1 MIRMMI
7 RMMIRFLVI
16 LFSWVLLFG
25 NLIGPDL
32 GVAFASGEAC
42 TSLIAQRDAISSQ
55 PPQVKPVCGKPFY
68 AALDCC
74 LTPDSCSSGGLLG
87 GFGGQSINDAAKN
100 MAANGTMLAQA
111 ATSAATVCADLRK
124 TCYEACQAELK
135 TINPSTEYVLYQGHQ
150 KAIRYCEG
158 VFREAESCLMAVV
171 AQASSVVSQ
180 ASSVATQTAAA
191 TALTGASALGGS
203 GTGGSGSASGD
214 SGFSNTSGVGVNG
227 QQVALEGCQPD
238 VYKPGCPARTGYE
251 KPGRPVASAST
262 GGSST
267 NLGGGSSSSIGG
279 QQVAL
284 EGCQPDVYK
293 PGCPA
298 RTGYEKPGRP
308 VASATT
314 GSRGS
319 AALAAAPTTGGGGGR
334 SPGSS
339 GGGMALTANPGGGGT
354 GGSGSSQLGSSGSS
368 VASSGGGAN
377 GSTGTGAG
385 GGWGSNPRN
394 GSPYGQGLGASPTA
408 AGTTGSGVAASTTLA
423 SAGTNQGLPDNNC
436 DLEEKVFTPA
446 CFDIMNDYCTTTQ
459 RQGSGCKSFCRTN
472 SASTACAGSK

>member
-1 MIRMMI
+1 MIRLMI
-7 RMMIRFLVI
+7 QFLVG
-16 LFSWVLLFG
+16 LFSLVLLFG
-25 NLIGPDL
+25 NLIDSNF

-150 KAIRYCEG
+150 AAIRYCEG

-180 ASSVATQTAAA
+180 ASSVATQTVAA

-214 SGFSNTSGVGVNG
+214 SGFSDTSGVGVNG
-227 QQVALEGCQPD
+227 QQVAVEGCQPD

-279 QQVAL
+279 QQVAV

-319 AALAAAPTTGGGGGR
+319 TGLAAAPTTGGGGGR
-334 SPGSS
+334 PTGSS
-339 GGGMALTANPGGGGT
+339 GGGGMALTANPGPGGASDPF
-354 GGSGSSQLGSSGSS
+354 GSGSGSGSGTG
-368 VASSGGGAN
+368 SG
-377 GSTGTGAG
+377 TGTGFG
-385 GGWGSNPRN
+385 P
-394 GSPYGQGLGASPTA
+394 Q
-408 AGTTGSGVAASTTLA
+408 TGSRSGGRLPSGVGASTTVA

-436 DLEEKVFTPA
+436 DLEEKVFTSA